1 MIKRALTSDS
11 YESHSRQD
19 FYQPKQ
25 KASGFPEWLVQLG
38 QLKNLIQLN
47 FWKKFIGVRGIIVLS
62 LIHLLTLAYLVLMVS
77 NQALSIQE
85 QKNLG
90 RQIRQEIKALTVK
103 LEKFQVQAPQVK
115 QPSPHQSNEGIGSD
129 AEDELLKLGPITYW
143 GSIQGGKSPKAL
155 IEIEDQS
162 SLYRLGQS
170 IGRHYFIK
178 HFDQE
183 RLILESKNGHQQ
195 VIMME
200 QAQ

>member
-11 YESHSRQD
+11 YESHSKQD

-62 LIHLLTLAYLVLMVS
+62 LIHLLTLAYLILMVG

-103 LEKFQVQAPQVK
+103 LDKFQVQAPQVK

-195 VIMME
+195 VVMME

>member
-1 MIKRALTSDS
+1 
-11 YESHSRQD
+11 
-19 FYQPKQ
+19 
-25 KASGFPEWLVQLG
+25 
-38 QLKNLIQLN
+38 LN
-47 FWKKFIGVRGIIVLS
+47 
-62 LIHLLTLAYLVLMVS
+62 LIHLLTLAYLILMVG

-103 LEKFQVQAPQVK
+103 LDKFQVQAPQVK

-170 IGRHYFIK
+170 IGHHYFIK

-183 RLILESKNGHQQ
+183 QLILESKKGHQK
-195 VIMME
+195 VVMME
-200 QAQ
+200 PAQ